1 MTELLPLPAQG
12 LPARVIPHVGNDLEL
27 ADSPLRPELLEGIAQ
42 NTAHASAAGTRRT
55 YEGDW
60 SAFERWCDVHGRRA
74 LPAQPQTVAGYIT
87 DRAALVEPGSGDHV
101 YAPSTI
107 SRWVTSINVRHE
119 RENLAPPGATRTVKD
134 TLAGIRRDN
143 ARPTRRMA
151 PLLLNDLK
159 RVLRASICTP
169 TRRVAQFVLIF
180 EDLERSKKMTRP
192 LPLLPSP
199 SPAPWSHDLPPSG
212 ASRNPPRSRL
222 FSLESMAAT
231 LARCHRAD
239 RPMPRKFLRWGPS
252 RGSHSLGTV
261 VAAATGGPSST
272 GRTGPPGL
280 RQCRQACRLAVHERR
295 GSPRSVT
302 TPRPAT
308 TDARHKQGRLIA

>member
-12 LPARVIPHVGNDLEL
+12 LPARVITHIGNDLEL

-42 NTAHASAAGTRRT
+42 NTAQASAAGTRRV

-60 SAFERWCDVHGRRA
+60 AAFERCWDVHGRRA
-74 LPAQPQTVAGYIT
+74 LPAQPQTVAAYIT

-143 ARPTRRMA
+143 PRPTRRMA

-159 RVLRASICTP
+159 RVLRASTCTP
-169 TRRVAQFVLIF
+169 TPRVAHVFLVF
-180 EDLERSKKMTRP
+180 EDLERSKEKTTP
-192 LPLLPSP
+192 LPLLASP
-199 SPAPWSHDLPPSG
+199 YPAPWSHDLCPSG
-212 ASRNPPRSRL
+212 ASRAPP
-222 FSLESMAAT
+222 
-231 LARCHRAD
+231 
-239 RPMPRKFLRWGPS
+239 
-252 RGSHSLGTV
+252 
-261 VAAATGGPSST
+261 
-272 GRTGPPGL
+272 
-280 RQCRQACRLAVHERR
+280 
-295 GSPRSVT
+295 
-302 TPRPAT
+302 
-308 TDARHKQGRLIA
+308 